1 MFNPRIKSTNK
12 NFYTNKEIEEIINQY
27 QNKQLHNSY
36 TEICNNIISFYNIK
50 GYLSAKQVYILEK
63 QIKEGKNEINCCPY
77 NKIKNPKGK
86 ITLTFDHIPNN
97 CDECPLK
104 VIPGGYGQEY
114 CLFGCSIWG
123 SSIERPEDCPIEIL
137 K

>member
-1 MFNPRIKSTNK
+1 MFTSYVNQVEKSS
-12 NFYTNKEIEEIINQY
+12 YTNEELEEFIKQY
-27 QNKQLHNSY
+27 QSKQLYNSY
-36 TEICNNIISFYNIK
+36 TQLCNKIISFYETH
-50 GYLSAKQVYILEK
+50 GYLSVKQVRVLEK
-63 QIKEGKNEINCCPY
+63 QIKEGKNEIKCCPY
-77 NKIKNPKGK
+77 DNIENPQGK
-86 ITLTFDHIPNN
+86 ITLTFDYIPNN

-123 SSIERPEDCPIEIL
+123 SSVERPEDCPIEVL